1 MKSAL
6 TYIQLGMIAVIASPL
21 THATDYTWISAADA
35 RWDLGTSWQNGA
47 APSGS
52 DADILTPTAFG
63 NALLYSTTGDDF
75 TVRNMTYNSASTWNI
90 YPLNNGS
97 AKTFMFTGTVT
108 KSGTGKIVFR
118 DNGATTLSVYAN
130 TIDIN
135 GGTIT
140 FGVDGSSSRI
150 SSVNITGKTTLG
162 SGANLVSNALNAS
175 FGEVELDSSGFAIFS
190 YNNGGASEPQAA
202 GGVTVKGLSGSNA
215 NARVF
220 TTWSSDNKNL
230 ASTLTINPA
239 SGSDSFTYA
248 GKILDYVTGTTGTV
262 TLSVVKDGAGTQ
274 RLTGANT
281 YTGTTNI
288 NDGQLIVNGTH
299 TNAGQYNVTGGL
311 LAGGGTITTDNA
323 NVVVTSTGSISS
335 GEGTT
340 TDTLTLSLGTGA
352 LDLSGATAVAL
363 EFTLGDIG
371 GSDNIAIV
379 VGHLNIGSGTLDLDS
394 IDFSTISGFGEGDY
408 TLISTSESIVGTL
421 GDNLNSVLA
430 GYNITLALSP
440 DNTDLVLQVS
450 SIPEPSTAGLLLGGI
465 ALILFLNRK
474 AKKQ

>member
-6 TYIQLGMIAVIASPL
+6 TYIQLGMIAAITSPL
-21 THATDYTWISAADA
+21 TYATDYTWISGTDA
-35 RWDLGTSWQNGA
+35 RWDLGTSWQGGA

-63 NALLYSTTGDDF
+63 NALLYSTTSDDF

-97 AKTFMFTGTVT
+97 AKTITFTGTVT

-118 DNGATTLSVYAN
+118 DNATTLSVYAN
-130 TIDIN
+130 TIDIT
-135 GGTIT
+135 GGTIA

-150 SSVNITGKTTLG
+150 SSVNVTGKTTLG
-162 SGANLVSNALNAS
+162 SGANLVANALSAN

-190 YNNGGASEPQAA
+190 YNNGGSGQPQAT
-202 GGVTVKGLSGSNA
+202 GGATVKGLSGSNA

-281 YTGTTNI
+281 YTGTTTI

-299 TNAGQYNVTGGL
+299 ANAGQYNITGGL

-323 NVVVTSTGSISS
+323 DVVVSSTGTISS
-335 GEGTT
+335 GEGST
-340 TDTLTLSLGTGA
+340 TDTLTLSLGTGT
-352 LDLSGATAVAL
+352 LDLSGATATTL
-363 EFTLGDIG
+363 EFTLGGIG
-371 GSDNIAIV
+371 GSDSIAIV
-379 VGHLNIGSGTLDLDS
+379 AGSLNVGSGILDLDR

-408 TLISTSESIVGTL
+408 TLISSSESIVGTL
-421 GDNLNSVLA
+421 GNNLNGVLA
-430 GYNITLALSP
+430 GYNITLALSA
-440 DNTDLVLQVS
+440 DNTDLMLHVS
-450 SIPEPSTAGLLLGGI
+450 SIPEPATTGLILGGALLL
-465 ALILFLNRK
+465 FLLRK
-474 AKKQ
+474 VKN